1 MGTSSSYKGPG
12 KRPNLIPPWAD
23 ENDVLPISE
32 PQPLPDG
39 REPMP
44 PTPAPESNPSP
55 PGFWPSVKSLVG
67 KAAAAGVGGGG
78 VSAGKVAAGYV
89 RALGGPRNAARAAV
103 TGIPSGAR
111 LADFLAGAEANGLE
125 TTLASL
131 NLPSLAADG
140 IEPVMMALAELLAP
154 PGAEREDAIT
164 RDAVLETL
172 RDWEEMYQDDP
183 DLGLGNADT
192 ARELLT
198 NYLTNYI
205 LEKASQELGD
215 CLERRATNAAD
226 IHAHYQEFKDNLQSF
241 IALDLSALDFQT
253 INWQQ
258 AQGTDFIR
266 QQLETA
272 YRLMEDQE

>member
-23 ENDVLPISE
+23 DGALPGEE
-32 PQPLPDG
+32 PQPQPDG
-39 REPMP
+39 RQPVPPPDTEPLP
-44 PTPAPESNPSP
+44 DQPSY
-55 PGFWPSVKSLVG
+55 WPSLKALVG
-67 KAAAAGVGGGG
+67 RAAAAGLGGSGA
-78 VSAGKVAAGYV
+78 SAGKIAAGYV
-89 RALGGPRNAARAAV
+89 RALGGSRNAARAAV
-103 TGIPSGAR
+103 TGIPSGAG
-111 LADFLAGAEANGLE
+111 LASFLAQAGATGLE

-140 IEPVMMALAELLAP
+140 VESVMLALADLLAP

-164 RDAVLETL
+164 RDAVMETL
-172 RDWEEMYQDDP
+172 RDWEETYADDP
-183 DLGLGNADT
+183 ELGLGSPDT

-205 LEKASQELGD
+205 IEKASQELGD
-215 CLERRATNAAD
+215 CLERRAGTAAE
-226 IHAHYQEFKDNLQSF
+226 IHALYQEFKDNLRSF
-241 IALDLSALDFQT
+241 IALDLSTLDFQT

-258 AQGTDFIR
+258 AQGADFIR
-266 QQLETA
+266 QQMVTA

>member
-12 KRPNLIPPWAD
+12 KRPTLIPPWAD
-23 ENDVLPISE
+23 DGDLLPVEE
-32 PQPLPDG
+32 PKPQPDG
-39 REPMP
+39 RQPVP
-44 PTPAPESNPSP
+44 PPDIQPLSDQPSY
-55 PGFWPSVKSLVG
+55 WPSLKGLVG
-67 KAAAAGVGGGG
+67 RFAVAGLGGSA
-78 VSAGKVAAGYV
+78 SAGKIASGYV

-103 TGIPSGAR
+103 TGIPSGAG
-111 LADFLAGAEANGLE
+111 LASFLAQAGATGLE

-140 IEPVMMALAELLAP
+140 VESVMLALADLLAP

-164 RDAVLETL
+164 RDAVMETL
-172 RDWEEMYQDDP
+172 RDWEEAYADDP
-183 DLGLGNADT
+183 ELGLGNPDT

-205 LEKASQELGD
+205 IEKASQELGD
-215 CLERRATNAAD
+215 CLERRAERPAE
-226 IHAHYQEFKDNLQSF
+226 IHALYQEFKDNLRSF
-241 IALDLSALDFQT
+241 IALDLSKLDFQA

-258 AQGTDFIR
+258 AQGAEFIR
-266 QQLETA
+266 QQMLTA

>member
-12 KRPNLIPPWAD
+12 KQPNLIPPWAD
-23 ENDVLPISE
+23 DNDAPPVPE
-32 PQPLPDG
+32 PQPPPDG
-39 REPMP
+39 YEPVP
-44 PTPAPESNPSP
+44 PTPAPEPNPLP
-55 PGFWPSVKSLVG
+55 PGFWPGVKSLVG

-78 VSAGKVAAGYV
+78 VSAGKVASGYV

-103 TGIPSGAR
+103 TGVPSGAR
-111 LADFLAGAEANGLE
+111 LASFLAGAGANGLE
-125 TTLASL
+125 ATLASL

-140 IEPVMMALAELLAP
+140 VEAVMMALAELLAP

-164 RDAVLETL
+164 RNAVLETL
-172 RDWEEMYQDDP
+172 RDWDETYQDDP

-198 NYLTNYI
+198 DYLTNYI

-226 IHAHYQEFKDNLQSF
+226 IHAHYQEFKDNLRSF

-266 QQLETA
+266 QQLETT